1 MRTIRK
7 CSTLVIPKRKLNV
20 SRDPDDNKVVE
31 CALEAR
37 ADYIVTGNI
46 RHFPSRFQDIRIVL
60 PRRFLTVVA
69 AQPG

>member
-1 MRTIRK
+1 MT
-7 CSTLVIPKRKLNV
+7 VVVPKKKLDV
-20 SRDPDDNKVVE
+20 AIDPDDNKVVE

-60 PRRFLTVVA
+60 PRQFLTLLA
-69 AQPG
+69 AQPS

>member
-1 MRTIRK
+1 M
-7 CSTLVIPKRKLNV
+7 PKRKLNV